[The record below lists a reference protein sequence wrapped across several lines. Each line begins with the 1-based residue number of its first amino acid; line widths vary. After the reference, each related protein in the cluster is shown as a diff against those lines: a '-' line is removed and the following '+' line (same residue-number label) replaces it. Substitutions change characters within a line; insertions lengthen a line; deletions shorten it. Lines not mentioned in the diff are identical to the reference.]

1 MRLLLVDD
9 DSVNL
14 QILREYLE
22 DEGYSLV
29 DAQDGEEAWEY
40 LQAEGDSFY
49 AVLLDR
55 MMPKLDGL
63 TVLNRM
69 MGHETLKDIPVIMQ
83 TAAGAVHEVQ
93 EGIEAGAFYYLT
105 KPFDRAMLLAI
116 VASAVRKTVKHR
128 EVQHDLFRQSR
139 SVRNMQTGT
148 FRIRTLDD
156 VHNLSVLLANACPD
170 PERIVMGLN
179 DLLMNAIEHGNLG
192 ISYDEK
198 TQLQNAEQWEV
209 EIQRRLVLPEYM
221 MKFVEVT
228 FQRYEKEIH
237 IVITDQGKGFDWT
250 QYETFSPHLALASHG
265 RGIAMAKALCFD
277 QLHYRGIGNEVL
289 CVIRTPPCPYHV
301 THNQVQI
308 LDSTQSLDSPSM
320 PFGSQTH

>member
-14 QILREYLE
+14 QILHEYLE

-29 DAQDGEEAWEY
+29 EAQDGDEAWSILE
-40 LQAEGDSFY
+40 AEGDSFY

-63 TVLNRM
+63 MVLKRM
-69 MGHETLKDIPVIMQ
+69 MAHETLREIPVIMQ
-83 TAAGAVHEVQ
+83 TAAGAVSQIQ

-105 KPFDRAMLLAI
+105 KPFDRDMLLGI
-116 VASAVRKTVKHR
+116 VASSVRKAVKQR
-128 EVQHDLFRQSR
+128 EVHNDLLRQSR
-139 SVRNMQTGT
+139 SVRTMQAGT
-148 FRIRTLDD
+148 FRIRTLED
-156 VHNLSVLLANACPD
+156 VHNLSVLLANACPE

-198 TQLQNAEQWEV
+198 TQLQDAEEWEM
-209 EIQRRLVLPEYM
+209 EIHRRLAMPENMAKY
-221 MKFVEVT
+221 VEVT
-228 FQRYEKEIH
+228 FQRLAEEIH
-237 IVITDQGKGFDWT
+237 VVITDQGEGFDWT
-250 QYETFSPHLALASHG
+250 RYENFSPNLALASHG

-277 QLHYRGIGNEVL
+277 QLHYRGKGNEVL
-289 CVIRTPPCPYHV
+289 CVIHTPTGAVHPTPTPECL
-301 THNQVQI
+301 TR
-308 LDSTQSLDSPSM
+308 S
-320 PFGSQTH
+320 

>member
-22 DEGYSLV
+22 EEGYSLV
-29 DAQDGEEAWEY
+29 EAHDGEEAWALLE
-40 LQAEGDSFY
+40 AEGDSFY

-63 TVLNRM
+63 AVLNRM
-69 MGHETLKDIPVIMQ
+69 MAHEKLKDIPVIMQ
-83 TAAGAVHEVQ
+83 TAAGAVYEVQ

-116 VASAVRKTVKHR
+116 VASAIRKAVKLR
-128 EVQHDLFRQSR
+128 EVQNDLLRQSR

-148 FRIRTLDD
+148 FRIQTLED

-198 TQLQNAEQWEV
+198 TQLQDAEEWEE
-209 EIQRRLVLPEYM
+209 EIHRRLARPENM
-221 MKFVEVT
+221 KKFVEVT
-228 FQRYEKEIH
+228 FQRYEEEIH
-237 IVITDQGKGFDWT
+237 MVITDQGEGFDWT
-250 QYETFSPHLALASHG
+250 QYENFSPNLALASHG

-277 QLHYRGIGNEVL
+277 QLHYRGSGNEVL
-289 CVIRTPPCPYHV
+289 CVIRIPPCSHQMKHNHV
-301 THNQVQI
+301 
-308 LDSTQSLDSPSM
+308 PS
-320 PFGSQTH
+320 FASSAISS